1 MYKKHSTKN
10 TENLRANPPLLMT
23 VAEAAIVS
31 NFGQTTIRHACQAK
45 RLRSIRVGPRKII
58 IRYEDLLKWIESYA
72 EEGGEV

>member
-1 MYKKHSTKN
+1 MYKKHSQKN

-31 NFGQTTIRHACQAK
+31 SLGKTTIRRACRSK
-45 RLRSIRVGPRKII
+45 RLRSIRVGTRKLV